1 MAVEDR
7 AARTRAGTGSRRPT
21 GVLGTVAVAV
31 GRLLLGLLRLLTS
44 PLRVLYRLWRRSI
57 QARVVIGVVVLSS
70 VLASLAGWLLLS
82 QVTSGLLES
91 KQQAALTQ
99 AAAGFDTAQA
109 RLYGSE
115 INGFLDIG
123 SVLNGIIEVL
133 SPRDEA
139 HSDYSV
145 IIVGPISVL
154 DPAHPSTW
162 APRTSGLVRT
172 DSSIPRPLLSKV
184 TSTPGSWWSYSRVVF
199 ADLRQHPEPGLVV
212 GSQVTSTTGD
222 SYALFYVFPMQEQ
235 QQTLAVVSRALI
247 AAGAI
252 LVVLIATIAW
262 LVTRQVVTPVRLA
275 RRIAE
280 RLAAGRLEERMHV
293 RGEDDIARLGT
304 SFNQMATSLQRQIR
318 QLEELSRVQRR
329 FVADVSHELRT
340 PLTTVRMA
348 SDLLYEARGQFDP
361 GTARSAELL
370 QAELNRFEGL
380 LTDLLE
386 ISRYDAG
393 VVVLNPEEV
402 DLTEAVH
409 RVVDSTSA
417 VAASHN
423 SRLVLTAPAEPAV
436 VVADP
441 RRVERVLRNLVLNA
455 VEYGEGSD
463 VAISVTPRADAV
475 AVTVRDHGIGL
486 KSGEE
491 KLVFTRFWRADPARA
506 RTRGGTGLGLSI
518 ASEDAALH
526 GGVLDALGE
535 PGRGSV
541 FRLTLPRQVG
551 QPFWQEPL
559 GPEALADPP
568 NGRPAGTPRESLDQ
582 VGAPYAHFP
591 QGIGR
596 GPR

>member
-1 MAVEDR
+1 MAVDDR
-7 AARTRAGTGSRRPT
+7 LERGRASGGSGRATGAVGGAA
-21 GVLGTVAVAV
+21 AVV
-31 GRLLLGLLRLLTS
+31 GRLLIGVLRLVTS
-44 PLRVLYRLWRRSI
+44 PLRFVYRLWRRSI
-57 QARVVIGVVVLSS
+57 QARVVIGVVALSS
-70 VLASLAGWLLLS
+70 VLATLAGWLLLS
-82 QVTSGLLES
+82 QVTNGLLES

-115 INGFLDIG
+115 INGFLDLG

-139 HSDYSV
+139 HGDYSV
-145 IIVGPISVL
+145 IIVGPL
-154 DPAHPSTW
+154 DTLKPAHPSTW

-172 DSSIPRPLLSKV
+172 ASSIPRPLLRKV
-184 TSTPGSWWSYSRVVF
+184 KSTPGSWWSYSRVRF
-199 ADLRQHPEPGLVV
+199 ADPNQGPEPGLVV
-212 GSQVTSTTGD
+212 GSQVTSTTGEN
-222 SYALFYVFPMQEQ
+222 YALFYVFPMQEQ
-235 QQTLAVVSRALI
+235 RQTLAVVSRALI

-348 SDLLYEARGQFDP
+348 SDLLYEARHGFDP
-361 GTARSAELL
+361 ATARSAELL
-370 QAELNRFEGL
+370 QDELNRFECL

-393 VVVLNPEEV
+393 VVVLNTEDV
-402 DLTEAVH
+402 DLTEAAH
-409 RVVDSTSA
+409 RVIDSTSA
-417 VAASHN
+417 VAATHR
-423 SRLVLTAPAEPAV
+423 SRLVLHEPTAPAV
-436 VVADP
+436 VEADP
-441 RRVERVLRNLVLNA
+441 RRVERVLRNLVVNA
-455 VEYGEGSD
+455 VEHGEGSD
-463 VAISVTPRADAV
+463 VEITVVPHADSV

-486 KSGEE
+486 KPGEE
-491 KLVFTRFWRADPARA
+491 QLVFTRFWRADPARA

-526 GGVLDALGE
+526 GGVLDAYGE

-541 FRLTLPRQVG
+541 FRLTLPRRVG
-551 QPFWQEPL
+551 QPFRHEPI
-559 GPEALADPP
+559 GPEALADGVDGAPP
-568 NGRPAGTPRESLDQ
+568 HPTADPLDQ
-582 VGAPYAHFP
+582 VGAPYARFP
-591 QGIGR
+591 QGLGR
-596 GPR
+596 GSR